1 MVYKRIILDVAL
13 PDNYDESKIDKALE
27 NLIKNKEGKV
37 INKYYYQDI
46 NENGEYIEGGKL

>member
-13 PDNYDESKIDKALE
+13 PENYDESKIDRALE

-37 INKYYYQDI
+37 INKYIYQDI
-46 NENGEYIEGGKL
+46 DENGNYIEGGQL